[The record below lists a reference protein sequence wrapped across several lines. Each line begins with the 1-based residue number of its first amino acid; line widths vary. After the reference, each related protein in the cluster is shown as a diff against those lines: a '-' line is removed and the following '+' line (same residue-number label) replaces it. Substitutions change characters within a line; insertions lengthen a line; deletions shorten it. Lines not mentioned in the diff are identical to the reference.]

1 MHPTTLQRLSNSEAY
16 GNQYKLSTFMNDLNK
31 AMFLPDVNGSITT
44 TRQNLQAVYVK
55 RLIGMVTGRS
65 ANRFSITSQS
75 MAIYNLK
82 RVRTWV
88 SNGTGNLATKAHK
101 THIKTLI
108 DNAMKEIK

>member
-1 MHPTTLQRLSNSEAY
+1 
-16 GNQYKLSTFMNDLNK
+16 
-31 AMFLPDVNGSITT
+31 MFIPDVNGNINT

-55 RLIGMVTGRS
+55 RLIGMVTGRT
-65 ANRFSITSQS
+65 AGRFSIVSQS

-82 RVRTWV
+82 KVRTWV
-88 SNGTGNLATKAHK
+88 SNGTGNIATKAHK